1 MVCHKIKKKNKKKQ
15 TNKQNL
21 GFRSQ
26 GLPKKDKSSGSK
38 EQGLQ
43 KRIVTLT
50 PRHPV
55 QFMSQFI
62 SYPGE
67 EKLHKLR
74 NLANFNE
81 TRTMAEIFLHVLLA
95 I

>member
-1 MVCHKIKKKNKKKQ
+1 MVRHKLKLKKNKK
-15 TNKQNL
+15 TSL

-26 GLPKKDKSSGSK
+26 GLLKKDKSSRSK

-50 PRHPV
+50 NT
-55 QFMSQFI
+55 QFSSWATTLAIQ
-62 SYPGE
+62 

-95 I
+95 M